1 MEHLAYMHH
10 AYLTTM
16 CIYIWL
22 CMSICMLYMN
32 TTPKAEKLGCS
43 ASFSAI
49 CSWVHCAEN
58 RKTSAVWFTTVCGS
72 TMLMKRTPLHSTVSA
87 ACARPL
93 EPITFVNRTAVPCS
107 IAVVLW
113 KRNTPGSAIFF
124 DPVWSVWQCCN
135 TCCTWLNW
143 DMYRLNMAGTW
154 ANGGLRGQQRDS
166 STKRR
171 KAKEIWRLLWL
182 MFKDH
187 DTLNHRSF
195 LWFLSGVAI
204 RSPKL
209 RKPHCCRACWCQFTC
224 CCRDALQVYFGSW
237 ANVSAVT
244 TCKPWQSCGCSPS
257 FKDNNPT
264 CSSLKFVLP
273 PLPKHGSYGHWPRSV
288 HGRRCREKTH
298 RAWTT
303 VNHSKSIQSSIYREE
318 HYCFARVTKSMLVSL
333 RARTCK
339 TSYHPHTSI
348 KKTQ

>member
-1 MEHLAYMHH
+1 MRQHYVDETKPPTFDCLSCMCKTIGTNQIRHWKNHLY
-10 AYLTTM
+10 
-16 CIYIWL
+16 
-22 CMSICMLYMN
+22 S
-32 TTPKAEKLGCS
+32 K
-43 ASFSAI
+43 
-49 CSWVHCAEN
+49 
-58 RKTSAVWFTTVCGS
+58 
-72 TMLMKRTPLHSTVSA
+72 
-87 ACARPL
+87 
-93 EPITFVNRTAVPCS
+93 RTAVPCS

-154 ANGGLRGQQRDS
+154 ANGGLGGQQRDS
-166 STKRR
+166 STKRQ
-171 KAKEIWRLLWL
+171 KAKEIWRLMWL

-237 ANVSAVT
+237 ANVSGVT
-244 TCKPWQSCGCSPS
+244 SCKPWQSCSCSPS

-348 KKTQ
+348 KKTQKHWKVKSINWNPTKILLKSHQQTQGHTLPEMGHLKKH